1 MKMSGNN
8 LEGVYTYGEEF
19 SLLNKKEGYAP
30 SFLCSS
36 PKYSNGF
43 RAR

>member
-1 MKMSGNN
+1 MKMSGNY
-8 LEGVYTYGEEF
+8 LEGVYTYDEEF

-36 PKYSNGF
+36 PKSINEF